1 MATQP
6 PGHCGRS
13 VRFTVLLTAFAFL
26 AGRAWALPSD
36 AATTA
41 RTQRTTPHSLA
52 SQDYCLWALVPICPG
67 SRFAGCGAVDCM
79 RWTKPL
85 LDLNVSV
92 ERVHL
97 PIFTPLFPREDTF
110 CQGRS
115 IFVSL
120 FPSFPSSSLR
130 PDRGSKGH
138 PSPFLFACSYLV
150 AYPVGTC
157 TPLTSRCS
165 SLISVRSQYY
175 RSRCWK
181 RC

>member
-6 PGHCGRS
+6 LGHGGRS
-13 VRFTVLLTAFAFL
+13 VRFTTLLTAFAFL
-26 AGRAWALPSD
+26 AGRACALASD

-41 RTQRTTPHSLA
+41 RTQRTPPHSLA

-120 FPSFPSSSLR
+120 FPSFPSFPSSSLR

-150 AYPVGTC
+150 AYPVGS
-157 TPLTSRCS
+157 TSRSNQPPTRMLDRRS
-165 SLISVRSQYY
+165 SIRFTRSI
-175 RSRCWK
+175 
-181 RC
+181 

>member
-6 PGHCGRS
+6 PGHGGRS

-26 AGRAWALPSD
+26 ASRACALASD

-67 SRFAGCGAVDCM
+67 SRFVGCGAVDCM

-85 LDLNVSV
+85 LDQNISV
-92 ERVHL
+92 ERIHL

-120 FPSFPSSSLR
+120 FPSSSLR
-130 PDRGSKGH
+130 PVRGSKGH
-138 PSPFLFACSYLV
+138 PSPFLLACSYLV
-150 AYPVGTC
+150 AYPVGWAC
-157 TPLTSRCS
+157 PCWACGAHPGSPPSRR
-165 SLISVRSQYY
+165 RSP
-175 RSRCWK
+175 
-181 RC
+181 

>member
-6 PGHCGRS
+6 LGHGGRS
-13 VRFTVLLTAFAFL
+13 VRFTTLLTAFAFL
-26 AGRAWALPSD
+26 AGRACALASD

-41 RTQRTTPHSLA
+41 RTQRTPPHSLA

-97 PIFTPLFPREDTF
+97 PIFTSLFPREDTF

-130 PDRGSKGH
+130 PDRCQRDILLLFCLLARISLRIPWVEQHEK
-138 PSPFLFACSYLV
+138 PFHFSWV
-150 AYPVGTC
+150 A
-157 TPLTSRCS
+157 
-165 SLISVRSQYY
+165 VRDQFGEDIHH
-175 RSRCWK
+175 
-181 RC
+181 